1 MTNIYIKKVL
11 IKKFRYKKMPL
22 FDNQECQLNVDRCVH
37 MEETNHSHFYILYL
51 SLFLFISLLESTLI

>member
-1 MTNIYIKKVL
+1 ML
-11 IKKFRYKKMPL
+11 L

-37 MEETNHSHFYILYL
+37 MEETNHSHFHILYP